1 MEEELSAGLPLRFA
15 VPSTQFLFRRYSEC
29 QRWDEVGR
37 KQDSPALEIECWGAK
52 TGAGPFFGPFFGPA
66 KKGHLVLAFIT
77 VDDCSQGVI
86 TRIRSRGNPCGCP
99 DFRKGTHK
107 GCPYTKR
114 TGRWRSRVGRDESGP
129 YRTSAIRPP
138 GTRKGCPYN
147 DGSGTR
153 VDRRSSPLFLKNSR
167 SR

>member
-1 MEEELSAGLPLRFA
+1 M
-15 VPSTQFLFRRYSEC
+15 
-29 QRWDEVGR
+29 
-37 KQDSPALEIECWGAK
+37 EIECWGAK